1 MYPHSFPAGGSGW
14 QMAQLNLLP
23 VHPEGLVVLL
33 DLDWLSGTLIFLVL
47 SGAGPWAVGS
57 EAFSEVPP
65 VCLQSDF
72 C

>member
-1 MYPHSFPAGGSGW
+1 MYLHSFPAGGSGW

-23 VHPEGLVVLL
+23 LHPEGLVVLL

-57 EAFSEVPP
+57 EAF
-65 VCLQSDF
+65 F
-72 C
+72 